1 MAISVTILYDFTTGI
16 KICKQTTMTKSNTRK
31 HAARNRTVAPRL
43 SREEWL
49 ARALEV
55 LGRKGAGELTVVALS
70 RYLGVTKGSFYWHF
84 KDRADF
90 FRQLI
95 EYWDEQFTQTVIA
108 EISDL
113 ASPAEERLLE
123 LMRLV
128 LAKRL
133 DRFEMPVRAWAQ
145 QDPAL
150 APLVRNVDRHRIS
163 FVRSLF
169 LEMGFDEDEADMRTR
184 VFLTYMITQRSLL
197 PTTTD
202 KKQFSD
208 LHRRAAFFTKR

>member
-1 MAISVTILYDFTTGI
+1 MASKNTG
-16 KICKQTTMTKSNTRK
+16 K
-31 HAARNRTVAPRL
+31 HAVRSKSEQARH
-43 SREEWL
+43 SKEEWL

-55 LGRKGAGELTVVALS
+55 LGKKGASELTVESLAQK
-70 RYLGVTKGSFYWHF
+70 LGVTKGSFYWHF
-84 KDRADF
+84 KNRDNF

-95 EYWDEQFTQTVIA
+95 EYWDINFTQTVIA
-108 EISDL
+108 KISGL
-113 ASPAEERLLE
+113 GGPPEERLLQ

-128 LAKRL
+128 LEKRL

-145 QDPAL
+145 QDQAL
-150 APLVRNVDRHRIS
+150 TPLVRSVDRHRIS

-197 PTTTD
+197 PTTA
-202 KKQFSD
+202 KNKQLTE
-208 LHRRAAFFTKR
+208 LHRRVAFFTKR

>member
-1 MAISVTILYDFTTGI
+1 MASRNTG
-16 KICKQTTMTKSNTRK
+16 K
-31 HAARNRTVAPRL
+31 HAVRSGTEQARH
-43 SREEWL
+43 SKEEWL

-55 LGRKGAGELTVVALS
+55 LGKKGASELTVESWAQK
-70 RYLGVTKGSFYWHF
+70 LGVTKGSFYWHF
-84 KDRADF
+84 KNRDNF

-113 ASPAEERLLE
+113 GVPAEERLLE

-145 QDPAL
+145 QNPAL
-150 APLVRNVDRHRIS
+150 APLVRSVDRHRML
-163 FVRSLF
+163 FVNALF
-169 LEMGFDEDEADMRTR
+169 LEMGFDEGEADMRTR
-184 VFLTYMITQRSLL
+184 IFLTYMITQRYLL
-197 PTTTD
+197 PDTASSKYLTE
-202 KKQFSD
+202 
-208 LHRRAAFFTKR
+208 LHKRMAFFFHQ

>member
-1 MAISVTILYDFTTGI
+1 MASRNARED
-16 KICKQTTMTKSNTRK
+16 
-31 HAARNRTVAPRL
+31 AARNGTVPARL

-55 LGRKGAGELTVVALS
+55 LGKKGAGQLTVESLA
-70 RYLGVTKGSFYWHF
+70 RQLGVTKGSFYWHF
-84 KDRADF
+84 TDRADF

-95 EYWDEQFTQTVIA
+95 EYWDERFTQTVTT
-108 EISDL
+108 EISEL
-113 ASPAEERLLE
+113 GGSAEERLLE

-128 LAKRL
+128 HSKRL

-145 QDPAL
+145 QNPAL
-150 APLVRNVDRHRIS
+150 APLVRKVDRHRTL

-184 VFLTYMITQRSLL
+184 IFLTYMITQRFLL
-197 PTTTD
+197 PSTAGSN
-202 KKQFSD
+202 QLAD
-208 LHRRAAFFTKR
+208 LRKRAAFFTHR